1 MWGRL
6 KLSKHLE
13 YLGSVL
19 LVDANPSVRNFDL
32 QLVLAGAIIETTSM
46 NRYRPVE
53 REFKGVSYQ
62 VNQYLLHSLDVDDQV
77 FGDWIIEMELKI
89 DVFFVRLKLKYFD
102 QLMQMLSNIHLSFIF
117 RELSITESK
126 QIKKIID

>member
-46 NRYRPVE
+46 NGYRPIE
-53 REFKGVSYQ
+53 CEFKGVSYQ

-77 FGDWIIEMELKI
+77 FGDWIFEMKLKI
-89 DVFFVRLKLKYFD
+89 NVFFVRLKLKYFY
-102 QLMQMLSNIHLSFIF
+102 QLVQMFSNIHLSFIF